1 MSAKMSLK
9 PENVQQQNRNPWLLQ
24 FRLAGINGIMGGISV
39 NLPHKSTLIA
49 ARNNTKYQIFHYTR
63 CITPKRV
70 TSLRGPPPR
79 HCTYGQH
86 CV

>member
-9 PENVQQQNRNPWLLQ
+9 PENVQQQQNRNPWLLQ
-24 FRLAGINGIMGGISV
+24 FRLTGIMGGISV
-39 NLPHKSTLIA
+39 NLPHKSTLVA
-49 ARNNTKYQIFHYTR
+49 ARNDTKYQIFHYTR

-79 HCTYGQH
+79 HRACGLH